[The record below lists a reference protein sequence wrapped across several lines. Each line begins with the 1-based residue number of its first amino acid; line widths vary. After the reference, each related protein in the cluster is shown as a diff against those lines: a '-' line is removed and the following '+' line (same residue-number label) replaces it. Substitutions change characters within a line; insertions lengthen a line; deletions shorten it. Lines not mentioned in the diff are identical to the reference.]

1 MKKMNKR
8 IANIMKAMKNA
19 KDYEC
24 KVIWNNK
31 LHQLLELKTR
41 RANERLEH
49 HARMVH

>member
-1 MKKMNKR
+1 MSIMEKR
-8 IANIMKAMKNA
+8 IKNVMKAMKNA

-49 HARMVH
+49 QARMVH